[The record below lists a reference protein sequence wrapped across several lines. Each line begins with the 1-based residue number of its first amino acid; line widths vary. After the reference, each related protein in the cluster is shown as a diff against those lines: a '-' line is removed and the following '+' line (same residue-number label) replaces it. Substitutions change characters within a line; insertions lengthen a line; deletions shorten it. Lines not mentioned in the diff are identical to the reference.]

1 MAGAWVADPG
11 LGPHDPFLLSR
22 TGLPTPAHLL
32 FHPGQDPMPSWQRG
46 VRTTCIYL
54 GGLSVLSHS
63 TAGAQGQAG
72 GPPVGGE
79 QWVGGQQ
86 AWEGMGFENMLVSPR
101 NTLWRPP
108 PQAWRNQPEL
118 QSWGRVCDPGSPPFL
133 LGEQT
138 GPGPH
143 YLLSGAHSLG
153 TGCGGTAW
161 SPRSPGGGVLD
172 GTFPPR
178 RLLPNSGGKRL
189 KPRNLPHET

>member
-1 MAGAWVADPG
+1 MADPG

-108 PQAWRNQPEL
+108 PPPGLEKPTRTSELGKGLRPRVAAFPPGGADRPRTALPTQWGTQLGDGLWRDSMVPAKP
-118 QSWGRVCDPGSPPFL
+118 WGR
-133 LGEQT
+133 
-138 GPGPH
+138 GPG
-143 YLLSGAHSLG
+143 
-153 TGCGGTAW
+153 W
-161 SPRSPGGGVLD
+161 DV
-172 GTFPPR
+172 PPQASA
-178 RLLPNSGGKRL
+178 PQFWGE
-189 KPRNLPHET
+189 ETKTQKSAS